1 MSLDIHYD
9 GHILIDGLRDE
20 SNQAEFVGQWRK
32 FLTIGGIIVHRLNR
46 ESCDKAKLEWEMM
59 QA

>member
-1 MSLDIHYD
+1 MSLGIHYD

-32 FLTIGGIIVHRLNR
+32 LLTIGGIIVHRLNC